1 VTLGVEAVLR
11 AQGAGP
17 AARRRG
23 RLEALAEEA
32 LRTGLPL
39 LQRAAVSR
47 RLQIDRVVHSRVWLA
62 GGATISGPLASSH
75 LGPAREV
82 VVIAA
87 TVGPGIGDAIREAA
101 RVSASLALALEGV
114 ATAALEAWVAERHAN
129 LQRTAAEQGWHA
141 TPAIGPGM
149 EGWPLAPGQREL
161 FAVVGNDGPVRLL
174 ESGMMW
180 PRHSLSFVVGL
191 GPGLPGAGGPCDWCG
206 ARARCRHR
214 PPPIPGCRG

>member
-1 VTLGVEAVLR
+1 MTLGADAVLR

-17 AARRRG
+17 PARTRG
-23 RLEALAEEA
+23 RLEALAEQA

-39 LQRAAVSR
+39 LRRASVSR
-47 RLQIDRVVHSRVWLA
+47 RLRIDRVVHSKVCLA
-62 GGATISGPLASSH
+62 GGATISGPLVSAQ
-75 LGPAREV
+75 LGPACEV
-82 VVIAA
+82 AIVVA

-101 RVSASLALALEGV
+101 RESVSRALALEGV
-114 ATAALEAWVAERHAN
+114 ATAALEAWVAELHAT
-129 LQRTAAEQGWHA
+129 LQRTAAERGWHA
-141 TPAIGPGM
+141 APAIGPGM

-161 FAVVGNDGPVRLL
+161 FAVVGDDGPVRLL

-191 GPGLPGAGGPCDWCG
+191 GPDLPRAGEPCDWCG

-214 PPPIPGCRG
+214 PAPAH